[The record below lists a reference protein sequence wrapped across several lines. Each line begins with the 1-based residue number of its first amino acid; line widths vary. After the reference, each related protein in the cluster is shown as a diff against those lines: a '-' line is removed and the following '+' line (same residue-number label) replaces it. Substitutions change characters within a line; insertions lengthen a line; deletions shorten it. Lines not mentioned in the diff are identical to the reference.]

1 MIIPR
6 YGIISDEEI
15 LNWKSQIVIS
25 NEDIMGLSRFTRT
38 PKQWL
43 EKSQQAVD

>member
-6 YGIISDEEI
+6 YGIISDEEF

-25 NEDIMGLSRFTRT
+25 NEDIMGLRRCHYTKTMDRKKPTSC
-38 PKQWL
+38 
-43 EKSQQAVD
+43 